1 MAKQRVALRDHHAEA
16 ALFMRRSVVSLTIV
30 MVIVAILLGNLYY
43 LQVKQFENYATRS
56 NDNRIRVVPIAPP
69 RGLVYDRNGVL
80 LAENIPNFTLEII
93 PENTDNL
100 EQLLSD
106 LAELLELTPNDI
118 ERFQTQRK
126 QIRRFNPVPLKSQL
140 NEQQVALFSVNQ
152 HRFPGASIDASLS
165 RYYPYGAALTH
176 VLGYVARINTR
187 DVARLEEQGIR
198 ANYAATRNI
207 GKLGI
212 ERYYEDILHGQ
223 AGYQEVE
230 VNNRGRV
237 LRTMKVVPPIPGKD
251 LHLNIDI
258 NLQLKAKQLLD
269 GRRGSAVVLDPVDS
283 GVLAMVSSP
292 SYDPNLFVNGISSK
306 DYSALLESPHRP
318 LINRATQGVYP
329 PASTIKPQ
337 LAVMGL
343 ELGLVT
349 PQERIWDPGWFQ
361 IPNTERRFR
370 DWKRWGHGWVDVY
383 KAIEQSV
390 DTYYYKL
397 AYEAGINNIH
407 QYMSE
412 FGFGEY
418 SGIDIHEESKAN
430 MPSRE
435 WKRQRHKEPWWQGDT
450 ISVGIGQGYWTST
463 PLQLTQATNILVN
476 RGKRTQPKLLRAVD
490 DGEHFEKM
498 PPPDQEPI
506 ELNNPVNWD
515 VALKGMW
522 GVTNKQNGTSWKAFD
537 GTPYVVAGK
546 SGTAQ
551 VFSLGEDEEYDA
563 DSLDERL
570 RDNAM
575 FVAYAPYDDPKLV
588 TTVVL
593 ENAGGGSSNSAPVIR
608 ELFDY
613 YFLGED
619 AGQSAGA
626 SEE

>member
-1 MAKQRVALRDHHAEA
+1 
-16 ALFMRRSVVSLTIV
+16 MRRSVVSLTIV

-69 RGLVYDRNGVL
+69 RGLIYDRNGVL

-118 ERFQTQRK
+118 ERFQNQRK

-152 HRFPGASIDASLS
+152 HRFRGASIDASLS
-165 RYYPYGAALTH
+165 RYYPFGAALTH

-187 DVARLEEQGIR
+187 DVERLEEQGIR

-476 RGKRTQPKLLRAVD
+476 RGKRIQPKLLRAVD

-522 GVTNKQNGTSWKAFD
+522 GVTNKHNGTSWKAFE

>member
-69 RGLVYDRNGVL
+69 RGLIYDRNGVL
-80 LAENIPNFTLEII
+80 LAENIPNFTLEIV

-100 EQLLSD
+100 EQLLDD

-118 ERFQTQRK
+118 ERFQNQRK

-187 DVARLEEQGIR
+187 DVERLEEQGIR

-490 DGEHFEKM
+490 DGEHFEKL

-506 ELNNPVNWD
+506 ELNNPANWD

-522 GVTNKQNGTSWKAFD
+522 GVTNKHNGTSWKAFED
-537 GTPYVVAGK
+537 TPYVVAGK

>member
-1 MAKQRVALRDHHAEA
+1 
-16 ALFMRRSVVSLTIV
+16 MRRSVVSLTIV

-69 RGLVYDRNGVL
+69 RGLIYDRNGVL
-80 LAENIPNFTLEII
+80 LAENIPNFTLEIV

-100 EQLLSD
+100 EQLLDD

-118 ERFQTQRK
+118 ERFQNQRK

-187 DVARLEEQGIR
+187 DVERLEEQGIR

-490 DGEHFEKM
+490 DGEHFEKL

-506 ELNNPVNWD
+506 ELNNPANWD

-522 GVTNKQNGTSWKAFD
+522 GVTNKHNGTSWKAFED
-537 GTPYVVAGK
+537 TPYVVAGK

>member
-1 MAKQRVALRDHHAEA
+1 
-16 ALFMRRSVVSLTIV
+16 MRRSVVSLTIV